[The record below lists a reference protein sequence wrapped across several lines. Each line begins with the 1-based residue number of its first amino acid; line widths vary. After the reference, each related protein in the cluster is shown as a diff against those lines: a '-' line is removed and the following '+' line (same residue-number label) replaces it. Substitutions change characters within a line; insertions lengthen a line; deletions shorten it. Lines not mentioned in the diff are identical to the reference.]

1 MEIKKSPKANLENK
15 KTLFREIG
23 LIVALGL
30 VLFLFEW
37 TTHDKETATLVT
49 GPSVA
54 IEDEQAPITQE
65 TPPPPPEQIRE
76 PVMTEELQI
85 VENDVKVETDF
96 ISTDDSDQKIEIKPY
111 VEAKPVEEEVEV
123 EEEIPFAIIEE
134 KPTFQGKDANAFTKW
149 VYDNIEYPEIAK
161 ENGISGRVTVQFT
174 IDKDGSVKDVKVLR
188 GVDSSLDKEA
198 VRVIQKSPKWSPGK
212 QRGKPAKV
220 KYTFPIIFQLR

>member
-23 LIVALGL
+23 LIAALLL
-30 VLFLFEW
+30 VLGLFEW

-96 ISTDDSDQKIEIKPY
+96 ISNDDSDQKKPY

-149 VYDNIEYPEIAK
+149 VYDNIDYPEIAK